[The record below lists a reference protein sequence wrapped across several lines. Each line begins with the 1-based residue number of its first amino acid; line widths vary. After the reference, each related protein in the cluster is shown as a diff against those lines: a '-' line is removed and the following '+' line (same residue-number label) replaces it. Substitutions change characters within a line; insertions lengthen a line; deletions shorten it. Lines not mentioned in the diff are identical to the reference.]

1 MLPLGY
7 AIRNLFRD
15 PARLAQA
22 ILGSALVVLMV
33 MVAVAINAG
42 MTGVLAS
49 SGSPDNVWL
58 IGAGSE
64 ENVLRSEIGERS
76 AGIAEASVSGIDTV
90 AGERAL
96 SPEVH
101 QLTYVTGRDGKRH
114 RSLIRGVTSR
124 ALLVHRRV
132 AIVDG
137 TYPKPGQVMVGRLAW
152 RRMGMPRADLVPG
165 GEVVVD
171 NVKMTISGV
180 FVAPG
185 TVMESEIWMGL
196 NDLRSLSLRE
206 ALSCVAIRLAD
217 GGAFA
222 DVDLFT
228 KQRLDLELSAIR
240 ERDYFARLAAFYAP
254 VRAMTWVTAMLIAA
268 GALFGGLNTLYA
280 AFAPRIRE
288 IAALQAIGYRR
299 RAILF
304 SLVQESTV
312 ACLCG
317 TIVASVVAAW
327 WLDGVTVPFSIGT
340 FSLRVTPTVA
350 LSGLCTGV
358 GLGLIGAIPPGLRCL
373 LPPLHDALRAPA

>member
-22 ILGSALVVLMV
+22 ILGSGLVVLMV
-33 MVAVAINAG
+33 MVAVATNAG

-49 SGSPDNVWL
+49 SGSRDNVWL

-64 ENVLRSEIGERS
+64 ENLLRSEIGERS
-76 AGIAEASVSGIDTV
+76 AGIAEASVGGIATV

-101 QLTYVTGRDGKRH
+101 QLTYVVGRDGKRR

-124 ALLVHRRV
+124 SLLVHRRV
-132 AIVDG
+132 AIRNG
-137 TYPKPGQVMVGRLAW
+137 RFPGPGEIMVGRLAW
-152 RRMGMPRADLVPG
+152 RRLGLPRDELLVG
-165 GEVVVD
+165 RELTVE
-171 NVKMTISGV
+171 NARMTISGV
-180 FVAPG
+180 FAAPG
-185 TVMESEIWMGL
+185 TVMESELWMDI

-206 ALSCVAIRLAD
+206 AVSCVAIRLAD

-222 DVDLFT
+222 NVDLFT

-240 ERDYFARLAAFYAP
+240 ESDYFARLAAFYAP
-254 VRAMTWVTAMLIAA
+254 VRAMTWVTALLIAA
-268 GALFGGLNTLYA
+268 GAVFGGLNTLYA

-288 IAALQAIGYRR
+288 IAALQAIGFRR

-304 SLVQESTV
+304 SLVQESTL

-317 TIVASVVAAW
+317 TIIASLVAAW
-327 WLDGVTVPFSIGT
+327 WLDGMTVPFSIGT

-373 LPPLHDALRAPA
+373 LPPLPDALRAPA